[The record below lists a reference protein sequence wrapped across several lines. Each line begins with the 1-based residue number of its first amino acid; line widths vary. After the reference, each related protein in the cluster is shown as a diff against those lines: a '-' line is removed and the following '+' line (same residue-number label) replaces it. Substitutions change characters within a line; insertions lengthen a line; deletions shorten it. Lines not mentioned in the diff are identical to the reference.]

1 MNKKNDAA
9 AFRLYSTVGHRG
21 LALFRFYMSLH
32 FVLFTRYCIPVSNY
46 HIVLPLKG
54 NSGYWRGI

>member
-9 AFRLYSTVGHRG
+9 AFSLYSTVGHRG

-32 FVLFTRYCIPVSNY
+32 FVLFTVYQFQIIILCYV
-46 HIVLPLKG
+46 
-54 NSGYWRGI
+54 